1 MRVDSEGRKLS
12 EAQQE
17 FFKDSKVRDEEGRL
31 LTVYHGSDKEFFVFD
46 RTKARANMDIQGS
59 FFSPWEI
66 DAQGYGGKVGEYYLN
81 IVNPASEAMGYKALK
96 KFQGQNGAGIKAR
109 EYLQSLGY
117 DGVNNGGEEYIAF
130 ESNQIKSVTNQTPTE
145 NPDIRYSKRR
155 GNFSK
160 ALTSDEWKKY
170 NNAMTSKMD
179 AGLRIND
186 HAMLV
191 ESEKGDYSYKL
202 VIYDNTLPDNPIS
215 AVYAIVARQDP
226 NAKRN
231 FYERDVAE
239 FITKAEDKYDNGR
252 VLQELYKTYVQNYG
266 YVFGRY
272 NPKDGKVRFYGRAVQ
287 SSTEN
292 IRQESVGRG
301 VSERVGEAGSISDLG
316 KVQYQLRIE
325 DKNRLDILDKQETRL
340 TADLKTL
347 EKAYAEAIRAEY
359 ERSIKPS
366 EETSRRA
373 AEINRKA
380 AKRKPTK
387 QKREPPELP
396 PIEQTV
402 QKRLPKVGN

>member
-1 MRVDSEGRKLS
+1 MSTDAGNVYIYFNPQKDVKSADAVTYDDKGNVIPLS
-12 EAQQE
+12 ERFNA
-17 FFKDSKVRDEEGRL
+17 KND
-31 LTVYHGSDKEFFVFD
+31 
-46 RTKARANMDIQGS
+46 
-59 FFSPWEI
+59 
-66 DAQGYGGKVGEYYLN
+66 
-81 IVNPASEAMGYKALK
+81 
-96 KFQGQNGAGIKAR
+96 
-109 EYLQSLGY
+109 
-117 DGVNNGGEEYIAF
+117 
-130 ESNQIKSVTNQTPTE
+130 
-145 NPDIRYSKRR
+145 DIRYSKRR

-191 ESEKGDYSYKL
+191 ESEKGDYLYKL

-239 FITKAEDKYDNGR
+239 FIAKAEDKYDNGR
-252 VLQELYKTYVQNYG
+252 VLQEFYKTYVQNYG
-266 YVFGRY
+266 YIFGRY
-272 NPKDGKVRFYGRAVQ
+272 SSKDGKIRFYGRAVQ

-292 IRQESVGRG
+292 IRQESAGSRI
-301 VSERVGEAGSISDLG
+301 SERVGEAGSISDLG

-366 EETSRRA
+366 EETSKRA

-380 AKRKPTK
+380 AKRKPTE
-387 QKREPPELP
+387 QKREPPPVVLFFICSVRECS
-396 PIEQTV
+396 
-402 QKRLPKVGN
+402 